1 MSLPSLKI
9 LYTVEESWIHVSE
22 GTESTWRKGLSF
34 FLFSSQQP
42 AIGRCRCF
50 VLILKQQPSACT
62 LSTMV
67 QKISWFNFRNQ
78 LAIFSHVST
87 DAWLSKSAHREIVS
101 PIGGDGARLGSRP
114 GRQMGSINTTFEVLP
129 CCYSCPSQPL
139 VVPSLHHVSGEVFP
153 ASPLIEP
160 FLLGYIFHKYGRS
173 WQGVAVTIH
182 AATANSTAEPTD
194 SLKTWWLK
202 KAE

>member
-1 MSLPSLKI
+1 MILQNTTYMSLPSLKI

-101 PIGGDGARLGSRP
+101 PSVVMVPGWVRGQGGRWAQS
-114 GRQMGSINTTFEVLP
+114 T
-129 CCYSCPSQPL
+129 QPL
-139 VVPSLHHVSGEVFP
+139 RFCPAAIPAP
-153 ASPLIEP
+153 ASLWWS
-160 FLLGYIFHKYGRS
+160 LLYTMSAGRS
-173 WQGVAVTIH
+173 FRLPHWL
-182 AATANSTAEPTD
+182 
-194 SLKTWWLK
+194 SLFF
-202 KAE
+202 